1 MSDYFDMR
9 ESEESPYMLMV
20 ADVIDSRRTDCES
33 ELNITQGLDKL
44 PIIRSE
50 VPAIT
55 HVDFSAR
62 VQTVD
67 KERHG
72 LYRTI
77 ISKFHEKTGCPM
89 VINTSFNVRGEPI
102 VCDPEDSYNCFM
114 ATNMDVLVVGPFLL
128 EKKKQPNAGEIPLE
142 DYLSKFALD

>member
-1 MSDYFDMR
+1 MR
-9 ESEESPYMLMV
+9 ESEDSPYMLMV
-20 ADVIDSRRTDCES
+20 ADVVDVRRTDCES
-33 ELNITQGLDKL
+33 ELNNAQGLDKL
-44 PIIRSE
+44 PVIRSE

-67 KERHG
+67 EERHG
-72 LYRTI
+72 IYRAI
-77 ISKFHEKTGCPM
+77 IAKFHDKTGCPM

-102 VCDPEDSYNCFM
+102 VCTPEDSYNCFM

-128 EKKKQPNAGEIPLE
+128 RKEEQPGAAEIPLE
-142 DYLSKFALD
+142 DYLAKFALD